1 MKIFMS
7 WCTKVQTP
15 DQKRQRH
22 VLSIC
27 FIFLDDI
34 VSETKVDVKV
44 WDADK
49 VKFDDM
55 WGSISMSVKDIV
67 EGTLDKLGNVA
78 SWCQQERVVFDG
90 WTPIDGKSEHNSK
103 VKLNMKMSFHPKYP
117 TPNMDIFNGDAIN
130 QKTNSE
136 KGKENIRKQQS
147 EFLDVPVAPEHNNGI
162 ISVTIHQAVDL
173 EIGDPQ
179 VLPTDEK
186 FRHPYRPD
194 SVVSPYAVLYINDNK
209 VYQTRTKLRNPS
221 PVSR

>member
-1 MKIFMS
+1 MGRKSFCLGLQRYTPEKKIV
-7 WCTKVQTP
+7 K
-15 DQKRQRH
+15 DR
-22 VLSIC
+22 VLTFLS
-27 FIFLDDI
+27 LDDI
-34 VSETKVDVKV
+34 VSETKVDVKI

-67 EGTLDKLGNVA
+67 EGKLDKLGNVS

-90 WTPIDGKSEHNSK
+90 WTPIDGKSEQHSK

-117 TPNMDIFNGDAIN
+117 TPNMDIFNGDAIA

-136 KGKENIRKQQS
+136 KGKEKIKKEQS
-147 EFLDVPVAPEHNNGI
+147 QFLDVPVAPEHNNGI

-173 EIGDPQ
+173 EIGDPE

-186 FRHPYRPD
+186 FRHPYSPD
-194 SVVSPYAVLYINDNK
+194 RVVSPYAVLYINDNK
-209 VYQTRTKLRNPS
+209 VFQTRTKLRNPS